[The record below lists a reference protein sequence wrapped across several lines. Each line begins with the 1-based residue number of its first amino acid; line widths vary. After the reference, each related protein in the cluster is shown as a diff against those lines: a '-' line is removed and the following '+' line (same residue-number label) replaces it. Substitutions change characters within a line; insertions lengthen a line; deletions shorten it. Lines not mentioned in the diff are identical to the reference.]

1 MFYLVS
7 KNRCE
12 LQNTEVLQWRLQ
24 NYEEIRVQIPD
35 RWKIKFEVIVKYS
48 CLWDT
53 GIIRESQL
61 SVRGSLAEQLNSLQL
76 WRLIQKEEEQLEQ
89 FIRSIKLY
97 FYPAALHSHRKT
109 SCLEELQTGL
119 RLRFPRT
126 KIKLNCV
133 LCSHTTLCFPAT
145 PVPAAHRAHPA
156 LSGPRSAATIL
167 PFTCSRVQKDKHG
180 EVKTPKAI
188 MIYDANEEVKL
199 ATKATVVFMEDKC
212 LKTNFGFFWIFF
224 LNSLNTGVRTGV
236 GKLLFSLLTEQ
247 HWGKSFCCTPKWQF

>member
-7 KNRCE
+7 KNHCE

-24 NYEEIRVQIPD
+24 NYKEIRVQIPD

-61 SVRGSLAEQLNSLQL
+61 SVRGCLAEQLNSLQL

-126 KIKLNCV
+126 KTKLNCV
-133 LCSHTTLCFPAT
+133 LCSHTTLCSQPPPCLLLT
-145 PVPAAHRAHPA
+145 GLILPWAAHVV
-156 LSGPRSAATIL
+156 LPRSF
-167 PFTCSRVQKDKHG
+167 PSR
-180 EVKTPKAI
+180 TPEYRRTS
-188 MIYDANEEVKL
+188 MVKL
-199 ATKATVVFMEDKC
+199 KH
-212 LKTNFGFFWIFF
+212 LK
-224 LNSLNTGVRTGV
+224 
-236 GKLLFSLLTEQ
+236 
-247 HWGKSFCCTPKWQF
+247 P